1 MGLYRGSAEGA
12 TRYAIIP
19 AVTRAIAAT
28 GAALVSLDSVVNIAF
43 PAMSAA
49 FAEPPERMRWVIIC
63 YVFTYALTALAGGAL
78 ADRVGHARVFRAGI
92 ALSALAFA
100 LGGLAPTFATFLA
113 ARVVQGLGGGLVY
126 GTAPGLVTLAAPPAA
141 RGRALGALNA
151 AIGFAHAGGP
161 LLAGALV
168 DLVGWRAIFHVRVP
182 LAVLTLALAF
192 RLPRAATATAGR
204 LAAPRDLARGAV
216 LRPGVL
222 AFFGNAGIF
231 SVWLLAPFY
240 LVTVRGLDASTGG
253 VLFMLTPLGTAVAAP
268 LAGRL
273 VDRVGPWPLVVS
285 GLLVEAV
292 GLALLGRAGPATPL
306 PELAAVLF
314 GAGLGL
320 GLFQVP
326 NMAAAMA
333 AFGTAQ
339 QGVAG
344 GFIFFART
352 LGTVFGVA
360 ALGQL
365 FAARRLAVGAGAFNE
380 CFLLAAL
387 AVGAAAGLG
396 AVWARRR
403 A

>member
-1 MGLYRGSAEGA
+1 MIA
-12 TRYAIIP
+12 
-19 AVTRAIAAT
+19 AVTRSIAAA

-49 FAEPPERMRWVIIC
+49 FAVPPERMRWVIIC

-78 ADRVGHARVFRAGI
+78 ADRVGHTRVFRAGV
-92 ALSALAFA
+92 ALSGVAFA
-100 LGGLAPTFATFLA
+100 LGGLAPGFATFLG
-113 ARVVQGLGGGLVY
+113 ARVVQGFAGGLVY
-126 GTAPGLVTLAAPPAA
+126 GTAPGLVTLAGPPQA

-151 AIGFAHAGGP
+151 AIGLAYAAGP
-161 LLAGALV
+161 LVAGVLV
-168 DLVGWRAIFHVRVP
+168 DQAGWRSIFHLRVP
-182 LAVLTLALAF
+182 LAALTLALAL
-192 RLPRAATATAGR
+192 RLPRAGIAASAR
-204 LAAPRDLARGAV
+204 VAAPRDLLRGAV
-216 LRPGVL
+216 VRPGVL
-222 AFFGNAGIF
+222 AFLGNAAIF

-240 LVTVRGLDASTGG
+240 LVGVRGLDATTGG

-273 VDRVGPWPLVVS
+273 ADRVGPWPPVVA

-292 GLALLGRAGPATPL
+292 GLGLLGGADARTSLPA
-306 PELAAVLF
+306 LAAMLF
-314 GAGLGL
+314 AAGLGL
-320 GLFQVP
+320 GVFQVP

-333 AFGTAQ
+333 AFGAAQ

-360 ALGQL
+360 TLGHI
-365 FAARRLAVGAGAFNE
+365 FAARRLAVGDAAFNE
-380 CFLLAAL
+380 CFVVAAL
-387 AVGAAAGLG
+387 GVGVGAALG
-396 AVWARRR
+396 GVWARRR

>member
-1 MGLYRGSAEGA
+1 MIA
-12 TRYAIIP
+12 
-19 AVTRAIAAT
+19 AVTRSIAAA

-49 FAEPPERMRWVIIC
+49 FAVPPDRMRWVIIC
-63 YVFTYALTALAGGAL
+63 YVFTYALTSLGGGAL
-78 ADRVGHARVFRAGI
+78 ADRVGHARVFRAGV

-100 LGGLAPTFATFLA
+100 LGGLAPTFATFLG
-113 ARVVQGLGGGLVY
+113 ARVVQGFAGGLVY
-126 GTAPGLVTLAAPPAA
+126 GTAPGLITLAAPPEG
-141 RGRALGALNA
+141 RGRALGFLNA
-151 AIGFAHAGGP
+151 AIGLAYAAGP
-161 LLAGALV
+161 LVAGVLV
-168 DLVGWRAIFHVRVP
+168 DLVGWRSIFHVRVP

-192 RLPRAATATAGR
+192 RLPRAAVSASAR
-204 LAAPRDLARGAV
+204 MVAPRDLLRRAV

-231 SVWLLAPFY
+231 AVWLLAPFY
-240 LVTVRGLDASTGG
+240 LVTVRGLDATMGG

-273 VDRVGPWPLVVS
+273 ADRVGPWPLVVC
-285 GLLVEAV
+285 GLGVEAV
-292 GLALLGRAGPATPL
+292 GLALLGRADAQTPL
-306 PELAAVLF
+306 PVLAAVLF

-320 GLFQVP
+320 GVFQVP

-333 AFGTAQ
+333 AFGAAQ

-360 ALGQL
+360 TLGQI
-365 FAARRLAVGAGAFNE
+365 FGARRVAVGAAAFNE
-380 CFLLAAL
+380 CFVLAAL
-387 AVGAAAGLG
+387 GVGAAAALG

-403 A
+403 P